1 VAPAEQGCEARG
13 EADGGEG
20 LGELEKHVPFIG
32 PAGLRPEI

>member
-20 LGELEKHVPFIG
+20 LGELEEHAPFIG
-32 PAGLRPEI
+32 AARLRPEI